1 MHIALLNLDRE
12 KSMFNYC
19 LKMLLVF
26 FITLLGFICPAFAV
40 VRQQMDASA
49 QYFDDLQ
56 EQDTSESY
64 KIRRDL
70 NTQRIR
76 EKIAETHFKLKHDR
90 SDLAK
95 AVFERKVMIVREREF
110 LLSEFEKGV
119 DTLYQKAVEAYANKQ
134 FLVSQRN
141 FTEVEKL
148 FPSYRD
154 TRQYLEKLSVAHRSV
169 SKSERES
176 SVKIHRVDDR
186 QKRLNDA
193 LLDLQ
198 VARILGA
205 QK

>member
-1 MHIALLNLDRE
+1 
-12 KSMFNYC
+12 MFNYC
-19 LKMLLVF
+19 LKILLVS

-40 VRQQMDASA
+40 VRQKMDASA

-56 EQDTSESY
+56 EQDTLESY

-70 NTQRIR
+70 NKRRIR
-76 EKIAETHFKLKHDR
+76 EKIVETHLKLKHDR

-95 AVFERKVMIVREREF
+95 AVLERKVMIVREREF
-110 LLSEFEKGV
+110 LVSEFEKGV
-119 DTLYQKAVEAYANKQ
+119 DTLYQKAVEAYVHKQ
-134 FLVSQRN
+134 FLVSQKD

-154 TRQYLEKLSVAHRSV
+154 TRQYLEKLSVSHLSV
-169 SKSERES
+169 SKSDSES

-186 QKRLNDA
+186 QKRLNGA

-198 VARILGA
+198 VARILGD
-205 QK
+205 KK